1 MICTCQIH
9 MCSYRE
15 ATDMVEIVKCRLWTC
30 KELNAPVLRQALTNE
45 SQNGIFKHGK
55 FKENPVTSVF
65 VLFGD

>member
-1 MICTCQIH
+1 MYILQ
-9 MCSYRE
+9 
-15 ATDMVEIVKCRLWTC
+15 TC

-65 VLFGD
+65 VLFRD